1 MAINFYDDI
10 SLDGQQLQDA
20 SIDIVAS
27 QPAAGAGSY
36 QGRIIFNQ
44 TTSALEYYTG
54 GAWVSLDGTG
64 NVDSVTAGI
73 GLHNSG
79 TAADPVI
86 EAGYG
91 GSNNNI
97 VTDATGSG
105 ALATTSKVLV
115 SNGNSVVDYPISDL
129 ATLLASGVSS
139 IVTTN
144 TGFIDM
150 TPTGTAQTG
159 AVTLTASLSAT
170 GTPGNTT
177 YLRGDNKWITPAGN
191 TNTTYTLPVT
201 NGTSP
206 TITLV
211 AGGSGSGTVST
222 VFLSGTA
229 SQIVATG
236 TGTDTITFSLSSV
249 LTAPGSID
257 ALGATTIGTTLDVT
271 GATTLQGTLD
281 VTGVATFTQIPTMPS
296 SGTSSATDAAS
307 KNYVDTVVSGGL
319 IFQGGLDATTTTG
332 DNTPSAGVKQGWTY
346 AITAGGT
353 GSGSL
358 FSWSP
363 ALDEGDL
370 IIAESDTPL
379 TQADWTILQN
389 NVVLATNSTAG
400 IAMFETSKGFAGSM
414 TAGSP
419 ALITNP
425 VYSGGTTASQVP
437 IITTSQWGTVT
448 NITNTAI
455 SIASTDVTDFGNAA
469 QTQIN
474 LNSQATT
481 ITGTAGGATVF
492 AVGHTIAAGLNVSVQ
507 VYAVSG
513 GATVYPRIERST
525 STNVNVTFK
534 TAPAN
539 GTEFKVLL
547 F

>member
-10 SLDGQQLQDA
+10 SLDGQQLLDA
-20 SIDIVAS
+20 SVDVVAS
-27 QPAAGAGSY
+27 QTGQATY

-44 TTSALEYYTG
+44 ATSALEYYSG
-54 GAWVSLDGTG
+54 SGWVSLDGTG

-73 GLHNSG
+73 GLYNSG
-79 TAADPVI
+79 SASAVVM
-86 EAGYG
+86 EVGYG

-105 ALATTSKVLV
+105 TLATTSRLLI

-139 IVTTN
+139 IDTTD
-144 TGFIDM
+144 TAFIDM
-150 TPTGTAQTG
+150 TPTSATSG

-170 GTPGNTT
+170 GTPSSTT
-177 YLRGDNKWITPAGN
+177 FLRGDNKWFTPAGN
-191 TNTTYTLPVT
+191 TNTEYTLPVT

-206 TITLV
+206 SIKLTDNSATPV
-211 AGGSGSGTVST
+211 VVST
-222 VFLSGTA
+222 VLLSGT
-229 SQIVATG
+229 SNQIVATG
-236 TGTDTITFSLSSV
+236 SGGNTITYSLPSSV
-249 LTAPGSID
+249 ATPGSVQTG
-257 ALGATTIGTTLDVT
+257 GAATIGTTLNVT

-281 VTGVATFTQIPTMPS
+281 VTGVATFTAIPTMPNT
-296 SGTSSATDAAS
+296 GTSADTDAAS
-307 KNYVDTVVSGGL
+307 KAYVDSVVAGGL

-370 IIAESDTPL
+370 IIAESDTPT

-389 NVVLATNSTAG
+389 NVVLATNATAG
-400 IAMFETSKGFAGSM
+400 IAMFETSKGFATTV

-419 ALITNP
+419 ALISNT
-425 VYSGGTTASQVP
+425 VYSGATTASQVP
-437 IITTSQWGTVT
+437 VITTSQWGTVT
-448 NITNTAI
+448 LITDTAI
-455 SIASTDVTDFGNAA
+455 SIASTAVTDFGTAA

-474 LNSQATT
+474 TNSLAYT
-481 ITGTAGGATVF
+481 ITGDGNDVSFPTPGS
-492 AVGHTIAAGLNVSVQ
+492 GHSIPAGLDVSVQ

-513 GATVYPRIERST
+513 GATVYPRIERS
-525 STNVNVTFK
+525 SDTNVNVIFK

-539 GTEFKVLL
+539 GTAFKVLL

>member
-44 TTSALEYYTG
+44 ATSALEYYTG

-79 TAADPVI
+79 SASAVVI

-91 GSNNNI
+91 GANNNI

-105 ALATTSKVLV
+105 TLATTSRVLV

-139 IVTTN
+139 IDTTD
-144 TGFIDM
+144 TTFISM
-150 TPTGTAQTG
+150 TPTSAQTG
-159 AVTLTASLSAT
+159 QVTLTAALSAT
-170 GTPGNTT
+170 GTPSSTT
-177 YLRGDNKWITPAGN
+177 FLRGDNAWHTPDSN
-191 TNTTYTLPVT
+191 SDTTYTLPVS
-201 NGTSP
+201 NGASP
-206 TITLV
+206 AMTLV

-222 VFLSGTA
+222 ITFVGT
-229 SQIVATG
+229 SNELVATG
-236 TGTDTITFSLSSV
+236 SGTDTITYSLTSTV
-249 LTAPGSID
+249 VAPGSVQTS
-257 ALGATTIGTTLDVT
+257 GAATVGTTLGVT

-281 VTGVATFTQIPTMPS
+281 VTGVATFTAIPTMPS
-296 SGTSSATDAAS
+296 SGTSANTDAAS
-307 KNYVDTVVSGGL
+307 KAYVDSVVSGGL
-319 IFQGGLDATTTTG
+319 IFQGPYDASSTG
-332 DNTPSAGVKQGWTY
+332 PNSSALQGWTY
-346 AITAGGT
+346 AVSVGGT
-353 GSGSL
+353 GGGY
-358 FSWSP
+358 WSP
-363 ALDEGDL
+363 ALEEGDL
-370 IIAESDTPL
+370 IIAESANPSA
-379 TQADWTILQN
+379 QADWTILQN
-389 NVVLATNSTAG
+389 NVVLATNSTEG
-400 IAMFETSKGFAGSM
+400 IAMFEQSKGFAATS

-419 ALITNP
+419 ALIANT
-425 VYSGGTTASQVP
+425 VYSGGTTASEVP
-437 IITTSQWGTVT
+437 VITTSEWGTVT
-448 NITNTAI
+448 NITDTAI
-455 SIASTDVTDFGNAA
+455 SIASTAVTDFGAAA

-492 AVGHTIAAGLNVSVQ
+492 AVSHSIAAGLDVSVQ

-513 GATVYPRIERST
+513 GATVYPRIERSS

-539 GTEFKVLL
+539 GTAFKVLL

>member
-1 MAINFYDDI
+1 MAIIFYDDI

-20 SIDIVAS
+20 SIDVVAS
-27 QPAAGAGSY
+27 QTGQATY

-44 TTSALEYYTG
+44 ATSALEYYSG
-54 GAWVSLDGTG
+54 SGWVSLDGTG
-64 NVDSVTAGI
+64 NVDSVSVGI
-73 GLHNSG
+73 GLRNSG
-79 TAADPVI
+79 DAADPVI
-86 EAGYG
+86 EVGYG
-91 GSNNNI
+91 GTYNNI

-105 ALATTSKVLV
+105 TLATTSRVLV

-139 IVTTN
+139 VVTTP
-144 TGFIDM
+144 TTFISM
-150 TPTGTAQTG
+150 TPVTIPQTG
-159 AVTLTASLSAT
+159 AVTLTAALSAT

-191 TNTTYTLPVT
+191 TNTEYTLPVT

-206 TITLV
+206 AIKLTDNSPTPV
-211 AGGSGSGTVST
+211 VVST
-222 VFLSGTA
+222 VALSGTS

-236 TGTDTITFSLSSV
+236 SGGNTITYSLATNV
-249 LTAPGSID
+249 ATPGSVTTG
-257 ALGATTIGTTLDVT
+257 GAATIGTTLDVT
-271 GATTLQGTLD
+271 GATTLHGTLD
-281 VTGVATFTQIPTMPS
+281 VTGVATFTAIPTMPN
-296 SGTSSATDAAS
+296 SGTSANTDAAS
-307 KNYVDTVVSGGL
+307 KAYVDSVVAGGL

-370 IIAESDTPL
+370 IIAESDTPT

-400 IAMFETSKGFAGSM
+400 IAMFEQSKGFAATS

-425 VYSGGTTASQVP
+425 VYSGTTTASQVP

-448 NITNTAI
+448 DITNTAI
-455 SIASTDVTDFGNAA
+455 SIASTAVTDFGAAA

-492 AVGHTIAAGLNVSVQ
+492 AVPHTISAGLDVSVQ

-513 GATVYPRIERST
+513 GATVYPRIERS
-525 STNVNVTFK
+525 SPTNVNVTFK